1 MFQRW
6 KVRIS
11 MKSSNSRLY
20 NYEGKEDATTAQ
32 SKKLTLNVKTLMHPS
47 STFSLKNG
55 DKMSQRG

>member
-47 STFSLKNG
+47 FSLKNG